1 MSTALINVLMV
12 FFAMLLIVV
21 IVLVTRV
28 IILKRE
34 IKSIGNQLKETR
46 EKSYNKQVQIA
57 LIDNDLSEMT
67 LQVNKNLDYQK
78 QLKLNQE
85 KIEKQMKQSISDI
98 AHDLRTP
105 LTVIKGNLQMICK
118 DQGISDQNLEY
129 IKICEEKAD
138 TLKEMV
144 DGFFELS
151 VLESDQNEVPI
162 HKVNATNILMQFVI
176 DHEALIREKNLVPEI
191 SFPEKT
197 INILGDEA
205 FINRMLSNL
214 LNNIL
219 KSDDDYSHIK
229 VAFEPTVQYDE
240 KTLLKKLTNIKNF
253 FYRKGINISLLYGGK
268 VLSTNIKKYNFPILD
283 GFLIG
288 QGALDIDEVKKMINE
303 SNESI
308 YRPKTLAGL
317 TIKKFLL
324 G

>member
-219 KSDDDYSHIK
+219 KYGKNGFRVELVEKPDELVSIKFSNRVESDNHIDTERM
-229 VAFEPTVQYDE
+229 FDRT
-240 KTLLKKLTNIKNF
+240 
-253 FYRKGINISLLYGGK
+253 YRADRARHENG
-268 VLSTNIKKYNFPILD
+268 
-283 GFLIG
+283 
-288 QGALDIDEVKKMINE
+288 
-303 SNESI
+303 
-308 YRPKTLAGL
+308 AGL
-317 TIKKFLL
+317 GLYIVKLLAEKQNASVNAYIENNNLVIEMIFL
-324 G
+324 GCN

>member
-1 MSTALINVLMV
+1 MSTDLINVLMV

-98 AHDLRTP
+98 THDLRTP

-219 KSDDDYSHIK
+219 KYGKNGFRIELVEKPDELVSIKFSNRVESDNHIDTERM
-229 VAFEPTVQYDE
+229 FDRT
-240 KTLLKKLTNIKNF
+240 
-253 FYRKGINISLLYGGK
+253 YRADRARHENG
-268 VLSTNIKKYNFPILD
+268 
-283 GFLIG
+283 
-288 QGALDIDEVKKMINE
+288 
-303 SNESI
+303 
-308 YRPKTLAGL
+308 AGL
-317 TIKKFLL
+317 GLYIVKLLAEKQNASVNAYIENNNLVIEMIFL
-324 G
+324 GCN

>member
-21 IVLVTRV
+21 IVLVIRV

-34 IKSIGNQLKETR
+34 IKSIGKQLKETR

-57 LIDNDLSEMT
+57 IIDNDLSEMT

-197 INILGDEA
+197 INILGDEV

-219 KSDDDYSHIK
+219 KYGKNGFRIELVEKPDELVSIKFSNRVESDNHIDTERM
-229 VAFEPTVQYDE
+229 FDRT
-240 KTLLKKLTNIKNF
+240 
-253 FYRKGINISLLYGGK
+253 YRADRARHENG
-268 VLSTNIKKYNFPILD
+268 
-283 GFLIG
+283 
-288 QGALDIDEVKKMINE
+288 
-303 SNESI
+303 
-308 YRPKTLAGL
+308 AGL
-317 TIKKFLL
+317 GLYIVKLLAEKQNANVNAYIENNNLVIEMIFL
-324 G
+324 GCN

>member
-21 IVLVTRV
+21 IILVTRV

-78 QLKLNQE
+78 KLKLNQE

-98 AHDLRTP
+98 ARDLRTP

-219 KSDDDYSHIK
+219 KYGKNGFRIELVEKPDELVSIKFSNRVESDNHIDTERM
-229 VAFEPTVQYDE
+229 FDRT
-240 KTLLKKLTNIKNF
+240 
-253 FYRKGINISLLYGGK
+253 YRADRARHENG
-268 VLSTNIKKYNFPILD
+268 
-283 GFLIG
+283 
-288 QGALDIDEVKKMINE
+288 
-303 SNESI
+303 
-308 YRPKTLAGL
+308 AGL
-317 TIKKFLL
+317 GLYIVKLLAEKQNASVNAYIENNNLVIEMIFL
-324 G
+324 GCN

>member
-144 DGFFELS
+144 DGLFELS

-219 KSDDDYSHIK
+219 KYGKNGFRIELVEKPDELVSIKFSNRVESDNHIDTERM
-229 VAFEPTVQYDE
+229 FDRT
-240 KTLLKKLTNIKNF
+240 
-253 FYRKGINISLLYGGK
+253 YRADRARHENG
-268 VLSTNIKKYNFPILD
+268 
-283 GFLIG
+283 
-288 QGALDIDEVKKMINE
+288 
-303 SNESI
+303 
-308 YRPKTLAGL
+308 AGL
-317 TIKKFLL
+317 GLYIVKLLAEKQNASVNAYIENNNLVIEMIFL
-324 G
+324 GCN

>member
-34 IKSIGNQLKETR
+34 IKSIGNQLKKTR

-219 KSDDDYSHIK
+219 KYGKNGFRIELVEKPDELVSIKFSNRVESDNHIDTERM
-229 VAFEPTVQYDE
+229 FDRT
-240 KTLLKKLTNIKNF
+240 
-253 FYRKGINISLLYGGK
+253 YRADRARHENG
-268 VLSTNIKKYNFPILD
+268 
-283 GFLIG
+283 
-288 QGALDIDEVKKMINE
+288 
-303 SNESI
+303 
-308 YRPKTLAGL
+308 AGL
-317 TIKKFLL
+317 GLYIVKLLAEKQNASVNAYIENNNLVIEMIFL
-324 G
+324 GCN

>member
-219 KSDDDYSHIK
+219 KYGKNGFRIELVEKPDELVSIKFSNRVESDNHIDTERM
-229 VAFEPTVQYDE
+229 FDRT
-240 KTLLKKLTNIKNF
+240 
-253 FYRKGINISLLYGGK
+253 YREDRARHENG
-268 VLSTNIKKYNFPILD
+268 
-283 GFLIG
+283 
-288 QGALDIDEVKKMINE
+288 
-303 SNESI
+303 
-308 YRPKTLAGL
+308 AGL
-317 TIKKFLL
+317 GLYIVKLLAEKQNASVNAYIENNNLVIEMIFL
-324 G
+324 GCN